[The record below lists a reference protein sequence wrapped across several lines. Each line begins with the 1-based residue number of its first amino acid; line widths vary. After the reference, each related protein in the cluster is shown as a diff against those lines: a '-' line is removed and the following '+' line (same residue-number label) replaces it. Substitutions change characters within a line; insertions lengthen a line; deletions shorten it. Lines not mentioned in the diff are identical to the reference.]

1 MNRIVLVTKHTR
13 LEELLHEH
21 HTMGAAKFALESRGE
36 SITPYA
42 QEHAQH
48 ESALA
53 QIHAQIPGD
62 IPIAHVTRDQ
72 LPNTLFRD
80 TDLIIVCGPDGLF
93 ANLAKY
99 VHDQP
104 ILTVNPDR
112 STIAGV
118 LMLFS
123 PSEVGGQIARV
134 QENKH
139 RVERLPFVKATTD
152 DDRVI
157 WGVNDLFVGRKDH
170 VSARYEIGFDNK
182 KESQS
187 SSGIIIATGVGATGW
202 IKSIATML
210 NGLNT
215 YPQPHALSSLPT
227 PTDSE
232 LVFVVREPF
241 PSPNTGISII
251 TGRVRPGD
259 PLTIRSQMPKGGYL
273 FTDGVVEK
281 AIEWNAGTSITITV
295 GERFV
300 TRIVR

>member
-1 MNRIVLVTKHTR
+1 MNRIVLVTKATR
-13 LEELLHEH
+13 LEELLREH

-36 SITPYA
+36 SILPYER
-42 QEHAQH
+42 EHRVYEA
-48 ESALA
+48 ALTE
-53 QIHAQIPGD
+53 IRAQIPGD
-62 IPIAHVTRDQ
+62 IPIANVTRDQ

-80 TDLIIVCGPDGLF
+80 TDMIIACGPDGLF

-99 VHDQP
+99 VRDQP
-104 ILTVNPDR
+104 VLTVNPDR
-112 STIAGV
+112 SSVAGV

-123 PSEVGGQIARV
+123 PNEVGAQIKRV

-139 RVERLPFVKATTD
+139 HVERLPFVKATTD

-170 VSARYEIGFDNK
+170 VSARYELAFDGK

-187 SSGIIIATGVGATGW
+187 SSGIIISTGIGATGW

-210 NGLNT
+210 DGLNS
-215 YPQPHALSSLPT
+215 YPQPHALSNLPK

-241 PSPNTGISII
+241 PSPNTGTSII
-251 TGRVRPGD
+251 TGRVTPGQS
-259 PLTIRSQMPKGGYL
+259 LTIRSHMPKGGYL

-281 AIEWNAGTSITITV
+281 AIEWNAGCVITITV